1 MKRDGRALA
10 HNTLEEMRILAV
22 RRMAEGEHPNDVAA
36 SFGMHRSWAY
46 KVRAQARGRG
56 HGVRALRSSKGTGRP
71 RKLTR
76 VQEQQVLRWING
88 KNPTQYGFDF
98 GLWTRKLVRELVLR
112 EFGVTLSLASIG
124 AMLARLNLTPQK
136 PLQRAYQRNPEAIE
150 RWQHDTYPAIARQ
163 ARQENAEIF
172 FWDESGFRA
181 DSVHG
186 RTWAP
191 CGETPVVERP
201 GERQSMSAASAVNS
215 KGAFWFATY
224 EGALSGE
231 LFVTLLKKLMFNRRK
246 AVHLV
251 VDGLPAH
258 KKAVVKQYVASTQG
272 KLTLHFLP
280 GYAPDLNPDELVWSH
295 VKRTGVARR
304 PLQKGEK
311 LQPRIHE
318 QLAQIG
324 RNPKLVRSFFKHPS
338 VSYISDLW
346 CDTCRRQ
353 PRVKRHVVGGK
364 VRFCLV
370 AFDRRSMAIEAATC
384 CATNSCL
391 PEHARLATIECEA
404 SGTKYSA
411 EAGPSR

>member
-1 MKRDGRALA
+1 MKRDGRSLA

-22 RRMAEGEHPNDVAA
+22 QRMAGGEHPNDVAV

-46 KVRAQARGRG
+46 KVRSQARGRG
-56 HGVRALRSSKGTGRP
+56 RVVRALRSSKGTGRP

-76 VQEQQVLRWING
+76 AQEQQVLRWING
-88 KNPTQYGFDF
+88 KNPMQYGFDF
-98 GLWTRKLVRELVLR
+98 GLWTRNLVRELVQR
-112 EFGVTLSLASIG
+112 EFDVTLSLASIG
-124 AMLARLNLTPQK
+124 TMLARLNLTPQK
-136 PLQRAYQRNPEAIE
+136 PLQRAYQRDPEAIG
-150 RWQHDTYPAIARQ
+150 RWQRDTYPSIARQ
-163 ARQENAEIF
+163 ARKENADIF

-201 GERQSMSAASAVNS
+201 GQRQSMSAASAVNS

-224 EGALSGE
+224 EGGLSGE
-231 LFVTLLKKLMFNRRK
+231 LFVTLLKKLMFNRKK

-258 KKAVVKQYVASTQG
+258 KKAIVKEYVASTQG

-311 LQPRIHE
+311 LGPRIHE

-324 RNPKLVRSFFKHPS
+324 RDPRLVRSFFRHPS
-338 VSYISDLW
+338 VRYISDL
-346 CDTCRRQ
+346 
-353 PRVKRHVVGGK
+353 
-364 VRFCLV
+364 
-370 AFDRRSMAIEAATC
+370 
-384 CATNSCL
+384 
-391 PEHARLATIECEA
+391 
-404 SGTKYSA
+404 
-411 EAGPSR
+411 